1 VVNVMRGKKLRGNG
15 LWESSRI
22 ILPEFREAIT
32 NQRLSLNGRQK
43 PEYDEQRVEEL
54 SAAIAEAIMSGA
66 ATAVTTFGDYGD
78 KTMVGVVMKIDPIER
93 VIRLRMRADTVQI
106 SLEEIINI
114 SRV

>member
-1 VVNVMRGKKLRGNG
+1 MRGKKLRGNG

-22 ILPEFREAIT
+22 ILPEFREAQI
-32 NQRLSLNGRQK
+32 NHRRSLKVRVK
-43 PEYDEQRVEEL
+43 PELDEQRVEEL
-54 SAAIAEAIMSGA
+54 SAAIAEAIMSGEE
-66 ATAVTTFGDYGD
+66 TSVTTFGEYGD
-78 KTMVGVVMKIDPIER
+78 KTMVGVFLKIDPVER